1 MSVVPLMRALMPVPE
16 PPPVTW
22 MTVAGFFF
30 MKFSAHRWPRITM
43 VSEPLMVMDPAARAV
58 PATATT
64 AARANSESDSLRM
77 MNSPR

>member
-1 MSVVPLMRALMPVPE
+1 MSVVPLMSALMPVPE

-22 MTVAGFFF
+22 TTVAGFFF
-30 MKFSAHRWPRITM
+30 MKSSAHRWPRITM

-58 PATATT
+58 PATATR